1 MGDAKKCDR
10 CGALYEISE
19 AGGRFKLIGAHE
31 KDVKKSFD
39 LCPKCQNE
47 LDLFIPMPIQKSF
60 APVLMKEL
68 IPSSLYDKNLEEL
81 GFSTRLWNVLFR
93 GLALYDR
100 TKYGNRHEIKV
111 KDICNLEYETMR
123 NLRNMGVKTW
133 KEFLNVITKETEDGK
148 FKEEQSSRDD
158 NI

>member
-1 MGDAKKCDR
+1 MSDAKKCDK

-31 KDVKKSFD
+31 KDTKNSFD

-68 IPSSLYDKNLEEL
+68 IPSSLYDKTLEEL

-93 GLALYDR
+93 GLGLYNC

-123 NLRNMGVKTW
+123 NLRNMGDKTW
-133 KEFLNVITKETEDGK
+133 KEFLNVISKEAEDGK
-148 FKEEQSSRDD
+148 SEEE
-158 NI
+158 